1 MRICSDFSKY
11 VVLRNSTSGHPSAPT
26 LAGQQDRCKLSSS
39 RREGWGG
46 NASQS
51 VQSVPPQP
59 AWRRVSRALLGWA
72 PSSCP
77 PQSHCGVC
85 TAQPGIKIE
94 TTASSQETD
103 TGVLASHLR
112 PVMGP
117 CKVTGQGVE
126 VAPPTR
132 LSSGVLVPPPCPE
145 MEFCRGAF
153 SQPGGL
159 RRGQGSLPSSSDPGD
174 FRYKSHPQEG
184 CTSKHPPPPALCRGP
199 CRRAKTA
206 LCALYQPGHRAAKAP
221 GEGPAPTPGWLAGP
235 AISLPCPCP
244 RLYPFVVSEV
254 DTAIQCPLV
263 QKSRH
268 IRDLSPILPRG
279 AWSMPRPSLC
289 SAPSLH
295 HCPGRTGPWTPP
307 THNLLTEDT

>member
-1 MRICSDFSKY
+1 M
-11 VVLRNSTSGHPSAPT
+11 
-26 LAGQQDRCKLSSS
+26 
-39 RREGWGG
+39 
-46 NASQS
+46 
-51 VQSVPPQP
+51 QSVPPQP
-59 AWRRVSRALLGWA
+59 AWRRVSRALLGWGSLFL
-72 PSSCP
+72 PSPVPLWCVHIS
-77 PQSHCGVC
+77 
-85 TAQPGIKIE
+85 ARGIKIE
-94 TTASSQETD
+94 TTSASSQETD
-103 TGVLASHLR
+103 TGVLASHLH

-145 MEFCRGAF
+145 TEFRGGAF

-174 FRYKSHPQEG
+174 FRYKSHPQKG
-184 CTSKHPPPPALCRGP
+184 QTSKHPPPPPRCAGVPAAEPRTP
-199 CRRAKTA
+199 
-206 LCALYQPGHRAAKAP
+206 LCALYQPGHHATKAP

-244 RLYPFVVSEV
+244 RLYPSVVSEV
-254 DTAIQCPLV
+254 DTAIQCPLI

-279 AWSMPRPSLC
+279 AWPMPRPSLC
-289 SAPSLH
+289 SAPSLS
-295 HCPGRTGPWTPP
+295 RQDWALGPSHT
-307 THNLLTEDT
+307 